1 MFSEDIG
8 SDLGRQIQRT
18 ADKDVVAVGKRSLVR
33 VLRPRDDLHLHK
45 ILSEILREEARRET
59 WVNRGKGAEKAA
71 QYLIDKVQE
80 LTKKEEK

>member
-1 MFSEDIG
+1 MTNGG
-8 SDLGRQIQRT
+8 STTSFGHSKPCPSW
-18 ADKDVVAVGKRSLVR
+18 APSY
-33 VLRPRDDLHLHK
+33 
-45 ILSEILREEARRET
+45 REEARRET